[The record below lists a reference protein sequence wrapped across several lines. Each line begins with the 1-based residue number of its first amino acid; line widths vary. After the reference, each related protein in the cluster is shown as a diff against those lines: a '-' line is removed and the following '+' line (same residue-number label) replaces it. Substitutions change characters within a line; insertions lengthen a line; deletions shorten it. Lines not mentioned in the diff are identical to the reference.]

1 MSMKSSELQ
10 SLIQNALPDAIIE
23 IKDLAGD
30 DNHYSITIKS
40 EQFKNKSRLEQHQ
53 IVYSALQ
60 DKMGTILHALQIKTI
75 SI

>member
-1 MSMKSSELQ
+1 MSMKLSELQ
-10 SLIQNALPDAIIE
+10 TLVQNALPDAIIE

-40 EQFKNKSRLEQHQ
+40 EQFRNKSRLEQHQ

>member
-10 SLIQNALPDAIIE
+10 TLVQNALPDAIIE

-40 EQFKNKSRLEQHQ
+40 EQFRNKSRLEQHQ

-60 DKMGTILHALQIKTI
+60 DKMGTILHALQIQTI

>member
-1 MSMKSSELQ
+1 MSMKLSELQ
-10 SLIQNALPDAIIE
+10 TLVQNALPDAIIE

-30 DNHYSITIKS
+30 NNHYSIMIKS
-40 EQFKNKSRLEQHQ
+40 EQFRNKSRLEQHQ

>member
-1 MSMKSSELQ
+1 MSMKLSELQ
-10 SLIQNALPDAIIE
+10 TLVQNTLPDAIIE

-40 EQFKNKSRLEQHQ
+40 EQFRNKSRLEQHQ

>member
-1 MSMKSSELQ
+1 MSMRLSELQ
-10 SLIQNALPDAIIE
+10 TLVQNALPDAIIE

-40 EQFKNKSRLEQHQ
+40 EQFRSKSRLEQHQ
-53 IVYSALQ
+53 FVYSALQ

>member
-40 EQFKNKSRLEQHQ
+40 EQFRNKSRLEQHQ

>member
-1 MSMKSSELQ
+1 MSMKLSELQ
-10 SLIQNALPDAIIE
+10 SLVQKALPDAIIE

-40 EQFKNKSRLEQHQ
+40 EQFRNKSRLEQHQ
-53 IVYSALQ
+53 IVYSALE